1 MPQPVDLIRLSELPH
16 DTPAR
21 LAEIR
26 GGRHLTRRL
35 MALGLRPGSLL
46 RVVQHRSQGLVLAS
60 GEARIAVGTGIADKL
75 WVVLGA
81 APTPEE
87 PDRLPAPLDGATKR
101 AVDLN
106 SIDTQPGQ

>member
-1 MPQPVDLIRLSELPH
+1 MPQPADLIRLSELPH

-35 MALGLRPGSLL
+35 MALGLRQGSLL
-46 RVVQHRSQGLVLAS
+46 QVLQHRGQGLVLAS

-81 APTPEE
+81 APTE
-87 PDRLPAPLDGATKR
+87 PARLPTPLDGA
-101 AVDLN
+101 ADPNPV
-106 SIDTQPGQ
+106 DTQPEQ

>member
-1 MPQPVDLIRLSELPH
+1 MPQPADLIRLTELPH

-35 MALGLRPGSLL
+35 MALGLRQGSLL
-46 RVVQHRSQGLVLAS
+46 QVLQQRGQGLVLAS

-75 WVVLGA
+75 WVALGA
-81 APTPEE
+81 APTEDDPA
-87 PDRLPAPLDGATKR
+87 RLSALRDGA
-101 AVDLN
+101 ADPNPV
-106 SIDTQPGQ
+106 DTQPGQ

>member
-1 MPQPVDLIRLSELPH
+1 MPQPADLIRLSELPH

-35 MALGLRPGSLL
+35 MALGLRQGSLL

-81 APTPEE
+81 ASTRDE
-87 PDRLPAPLDGATKR
+87 PVRLPAPLDDAAMG
-101 AVDLN
+101 AVDMN
-106 SIDTQPGQ
+106 SVDVKPGQ

>member
-1 MPQPVDLIRLSELPH
+1 MPQPADLIRLSELPH

-35 MALGLRPGSLL
+35 MALGLRQGSLL
-46 RVVQHRSQGLVLAS
+46 HIVQHRSQGLVLAS

-75 WVVLGA
+75 WVALGA
-81 APTPEE
+81 TKPEGDPTT
-87 PDRLPAPLDGATKR
+87 LSAPLDGA
-101 AVDLN
+101 ADLN
-106 SIDTQPGQ
+106 RIDPQPGQ